1 MPAATTGRA
10 VFIGA
15 SAGGVEAL
23 AELIAALPHDFPAPV
38 LVVLHV
44 SPRGT
49 SVLPEILTRAGA
61 LTARNP
67 GDGERLGPGIVYVA
81 PGGVHLIVEDDR
93 ARLGDGPAEHGVRPA
108 VDTLFRSAARVYG
121 PGAVGVVLSGMLDD
135 GTAGLL
141 EIKHHGGVAIA
152 QDPGSAAFPEMPRSA
167 IENVAV
173 DYVLTPTEIGAMID
187 AIVRRAPPTAPT
199 PTPARARAPGPVPA
213 PAGETPAH
221 PAAGTEVKEGWQPPG
236 MRTEVTCPTC
246 RGVLWEEVEG
256 GLTMYRCA
264 TRHAFTADTLLAMQG
279 QALESAVSQPVRAL
293 RERGML
299 LERLAKRARQ
309 RTRGDTATRFHEQAA
324 QAFTEADTLERA
336 ARLAQHRAAGKPEH
350 DEPA

>member
-1 MPAATTGRA
+1 MSPPDARA
-10 VFIGA
+10 VFVGA

-23 AELIAALPHDFPAPV
+23 AELVAALPPDFPVPA

-49 SVLPEILTRAGA
+49 SVLPEILTRVGA

-67 GDGERLGPGIVYVA
+67 RDGERLRPGVVYVA
-81 PGGVHLIVEDDR
+81 PGGAHMVVKNGC
-93 ARLGDGPAEHGVRPA
+93 ARLNEGPTEHGVRPA

-173 DYVLTPTEIGAMID
+173 DYVLTPAEIGAMID
-187 AIVRRAPPTAPT
+187 ALVRRAPPTAPA
-199 PTPARARAPGPVPA
+199 PTSAS
-213 PAGETPAH
+213 AGDTPAH
-221 PAAGTEVKEGWQPPG
+221 PATGTEVKDGWQPPG

-324 QAFTEADTLERA
+324 QAFTEADTLEQA